1 MTATAVRDRVEGFD
15 FLVVG
20 SGGGSITAAL
30 VAKDAGLRPLIIEK
44 QATVGGSTG
53 YSGGVLWIPNNPLMA
68 REGVF
73 DSLERARTHFNAVV
87 TYEGPGTIPARR
99 ETFLTAGPEMI
110 AYTERRGMRWR
121 RPDGYADYYDDLPG
135 GEPRSR
141 MVEPELFDL
150 NALGVWKEKLSV
162 YPGFPFRIYPHE
174 LSDVLC
180 AKRTWAGRR
189 TVLRILRRLIA
200 MKLRGQDTWGAGAA
214 LQGRMLQIALREGI
228 AIWPSTP
235 FVDFLQDDDT
245 VVGVVAE
252 RDGRRVEI
260 AAPAGVLINA
270 GGFARNDALRSRYGR
285 RPTSTGWT
293 SANPGDTGEVIEA
306 TMSIGAAVDC
316 MDEAWWILTSLAP
329 DGTYPRGA
337 WTRDKSR
344 PQPFMHHFDISL
356 PHAIIVDRSARRVI
370 NESNSYMD
378 VCQRLYE
385 RNNTPDDPA
394 KPFGWA
400 ILESRHRRNYPWG
413 TAPPGLT
420 PRSWLRSGYMK
431 KAQTVDGLAQQCG
444 LDAGTLRETVER
456 FNGFARAGR
465 DEDFGRGNRAF
476 DRYHGDPTVK
486 PNPSLGEIVRP
497 PFYAVA
503 LFPGDVGTAGGLVTD
518 DHARVLREDGSVI
531 RGLYATGNSTASV
544 MGRSYIGAG
553 ASIGPSF
560 VFGYVAG
567 RHVAQAA
574 GALRAARAAR

>member
-1 MTATAVRDRVEGFD
+1 MPVTSTRESRFD
-15 FLVVG
+15 FVVIG

-30 VAKDAGLRPLIIEK
+30 LAKEAGLRPLIIEK
-44 QATVGGSTG
+44 QAKVGGSTG
-53 YSGGVLWIPNNPLMA
+53 YSGGVLWTPNNPLMA
-68 REGVF
+68 REGVP
-73 DSLERARTHFNAVV
+73 DSYERARTHFDAVV
-87 TYEGPGTIPARR
+87 TYEGPGTTPARR
-99 ETFLTAGPEMI
+99 EAFLERGPDMI
-110 AYTERRGMRWR
+110 AYLESKGMVWQ
-121 RPDGYADYYDDLPG
+121 RPEGYADYYDDLPG

-150 NALGVWKEKLSV
+150 NELGPWKERLAV
-162 YPGFPFRIYPHE
+162 YPGFPFRLYPHE

-189 TVLRILRRLIA
+189 TVLRVLRRVAL

-214 LQGRMLQIALREGI
+214 LQGRLLQIALREGI
-228 AIWPSTP
+228 EIWPSTP
-235 FVDFLQDDDT
+235 FVDYTLDDGRVT
-245 VVGVVAE
+245 GIIVE
-252 RDGRRVEI
+252 RDRRRVEI

-270 GGFARNDALRSRYGR
+270 GGFARNERMRSAYGR
-285 RPTSTGWT
+285 KPASTRWT

-316 MDEAWWILTSLAP
+316 MDEAWWIPTSLDP
-329 DGTYPRGA
+329 NGNHPKGA

-356 PHAIIVDRSARRVI
+356 PHAILVDQSGRRVI
-370 NESNSYMD
+370 NESNSYME
-378 VCQRLYE
+378 VCLRLYE
-385 RNNTPDDPA
+385 RNGSQDPA
-394 KPFGWA
+394 TPFGWA

-413 TAPPGLT
+413 TAPPGIT

-431 KAQTVDGLAQQCG
+431 KAHTIEELARQCS
-444 LDAGTLRETVER
+444 LDAQALKETVAR
-456 FNGFARAGR
+456 FNGFARRGV

-486 PNPSLGEIVRP
+486 PNPALGEITEA

-503 LFPGDVGTAGGLVTD
+503 IYPGDVGTAGGIVTD
-518 DHARVLREDGSVI
+518 EHARVLREDGAPI
-531 RGLYATGNSTASV
+531 PGLYATGNSTASV

-560 VFGYVAG
+560 VFGYIAG
-567 RHVAQAA
+567 QHVAQTAVS
-574 GALRAARAAR
+574 ARTKAPA